1 MSPTTALAAIVI
13 LDSTSPHAVGLGG
26 LIGDRQLRMRARDL
40 VDLAF
45 VAARAANDDPNARW
59 GLNK

>member
-1 MSPTTALAAIVI
+1 
-13 LDSTSPHAVGLGG
+13 
-26 LIGDRQLRMRARDL
+26 MRASDL